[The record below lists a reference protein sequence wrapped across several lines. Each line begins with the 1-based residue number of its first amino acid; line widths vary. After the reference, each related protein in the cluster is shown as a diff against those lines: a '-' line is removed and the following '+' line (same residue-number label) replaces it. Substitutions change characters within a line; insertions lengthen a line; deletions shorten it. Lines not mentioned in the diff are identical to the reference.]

1 MAGGGS
7 LGGGSRPKRGASGK
21 RKKMKR
27 LSFHLDMTP
36 LVDITFLLLTFFM
49 FTTTMAA
56 PQVMEMKIPPEMDEE
71 VDVRCSQLLSIFI
84 DDSSKVFW
92 FVCDDEPKEIT
103 ISKVKDIAIRENLD
117 QKNELITVFKVHENT
132 PYGDVVSILDELN
145 LAEGDITEEIAKETD
160 PETGKPM
167 ERKRKFTIAKLS
179 EDDIAKLKGEETDE

>member
-7 LGGGSRPKRGASGK
+7 LGGDAKPKRGASGK

-27 LSFHLDMTP
+27 ISFHLDMTP

-56 PQVMEMKIPPEMDEE
+56 PQVMEMKIPPETTG
-71 VDVRCSQLLSIFI
+71 VDVKESELLSIFV

-92 FVCDDEPKEIT
+92 FKGTEEPKEIKMN
-103 ISKVKDIAIRENLD
+103 KVKELSVRENVD
-117 QKNELITVFKVHENT
+117 MKNKLITVLKIHEKT
-132 PYGDVVSILDELN
+132 PYGVTVKILDELN
-145 LAEGDITEEIAKETD
+145 LAEAEITEELAKETD

-167 ERKRKFTIAKLS
+167 ERSRKFTIAKM
-179 EDDIAKLKGEETDE
+179 EEEDIAKLKGEETDE